1 MGNIFAW
8 YTLKLFYLKTIAA
21 FFRLIR
27 WPNLVFILLTQVL
40 FEYCILRPIFIRA
53 SIHNNLH
60 GIYFLL
66 ITISYMLI
74 AASGYIINDYF
85 DQNIDTINK
94 PHRVIVTKVINRR
107 WVLLWHVLLS
117 LLAITLSFYVDAK
130 TSSRIAG
137 ISAIICVILLFLYS
151 TTLKKKLLIGNVVVS
166 CLVAYSVVALTW
178 FEGNQFFLL
187 HASNS
192 RSAIGQIFWFTVLY
206 AGFAF
211 IISLIRE
218 VVKDMEDI
226 EGDSRYGCKTM
237 PIVWG
242 LTVSKVFVSV
252 WLIVLIAILLIIEIF
267 VLQFGLWGSAVY
279 CMLLIIAPLLWVFK
293 KLFVARSAKD
303 FHSLSTVIKMVMLTG
318 ILSMAFF
325 KYYHN

>member
-1 MGNIFAW
+1 MKIFE
-8 YTLKLFYLKTIAA
+8 LKTVPA

-27 WPNLVFILLTQVL
+27 WPNLVFILLTQGM
-40 FEYCILRPIFIRA
+40 FEYCILRPIFARA

-66 ITISYMLI
+66 ITFSHMLI
-74 AASGYIINDYF
+74 AAAGYIINDYF

-94 PHRVIVTKVINRR
+94 PARVIVTRVINRR

-117 LLAITLSFYVDAK
+117 LLAITLSFYVDAN
-130 TSSRIAG
+130 TSSKIAG
-137 ISAIICVILLFLYS
+137 ISAIICVVLLFLYS
-151 TTLKKKLLIGNVVVS
+151 TTLKKKLLMGNILVS
-166 CLVAYSVVALTW
+166 SLAAFSIVALTW

-187 HASNS
+187 HARNS
-192 RSAIGQIFWFTVLY
+192 RSEIGQIFWFTVLY

-218 VVKDMEDI
+218 VVKDMEDV
-226 EGDSRYGCKTM
+226 EGDRKYGCKTM

-252 WLIVLIAILLIIEIF
+252 WLIVLIAILFIIEIF
-267 VLQFGLWGSAVY
+267 VLQFGLWWSAVY
-279 CMLLIIAPLLWVFK
+279 CIVLIIVPLLWVFR
-293 KLFVARSAKD
+293 KLFVARSSKD
-303 FHSLSTVIKMVMLTG
+303 FHLLSTVIKMTMLTG
-318 ILSMAFF
+318 IISMIFF
-325 KYYHN
+325 KYYH